1 MNNICGAITIS
12 GAHVTAIRGS
22 GAPYC
27 IGKGAADTQNSTRT
41 CGTITIGGVVTNR
54 IEQSPFVT
62 YPYNRKNELYTFLK

>member
-41 CGTITIGGVVTNR
+41 CGTITIGGVDKGNNGVNPTSGD
-54 IEQSPFVT
+54 EYV
-62 YPYNRKNELYTFLK
+62 YP